1 MEGLSAWLASGRL
14 HGVLAFFRWTLLA
27 VPPLLALRLCFH
39 FAPYRVGHRVRLM
52 LFPLLFCAAALAIL
66 AYQSTWQLFGF
77 TRPDFV
83 QFTERFNPRE
93 DNAANHLIRGS
104 ILDRNGELLAYTE
117 PDGSGRRVYPL
128 REAAAHVVGYR
139 RPGGGLTGV
148 EGAADA
154 ELSGYRQ
161 LETAADFKD
170 ALRTA
175 MQRDRH
181 VGTNVALTV
190 DLGLQWVANE
200 KFRGRRGA
208 AAAIDPRT
216 GELLLVYSAPSFDPN
231 GFDRR
236 LMADAS
242 SPMLNRALHG
252 AYPPGSTF
260 KTAIAALMVQAG
272 VPQELDCPAEG
283 YTPPGARRP
292 IRDHEYYGYQRRGL
306 AWPGFGRIGLD
317 TALAKSSN
325 SYFARG
331 GVLAGTEAFNEMVR
345 KTHLCDRIVV
355 YSNGLE
361 RISIR
366 PCDVSR
372 LGRAQ
377 KRELAQRSIGQGT
390 LALSPAKMAMLV
402 GAIANDGVL
411 MKPHLAL
418 DEEPEVFDRPF
429 SAAAARRVKRAMRRA
444 VQTGTARDADIPG
457 LDVCGKTG
465 TAQNPHGEDH
475 AWFVC
480 FAPMDAPEI
489 AIAVVV
495 ENAGFGSA
503 AALPV
508 AASLL
513 KQYFGIPEDSSAK
526 RASSRAAAAGD
537 GRPPR
542 PHISA
547 NRARARSGPRS
558 EATRKGRT
566 APARGRGGRRAGR
579 RPGRA
584 SGRCGG
590 ARSGSR
596 PAGARSSRT
605 RSRAAR
611 AACSPPRR
619 R

>member
-1 MEGLSAWLASGRL
+1 MEELSASLASGRL
-14 HGVLAFFRWTLLA
+14 PAVLAFCRWVLLA
-27 VPPLLALRLCFH
+27 AVPLLVLRACFH
-39 FAPYRVGHRVRLM
+39 FAPYRVGHRVRLL

-104 ILDRNGELLAYTE
+104 ILDRNGEVLAYTE
-117 PDGSGRRVYPL
+117 PDGSGARVYPWE
-128 REAAAHVVGYR
+128 EAAAHVVGYR

-190 DLGLQWVANE
+190 DAGLQTAARAL
-200 KFRGRRGA
+200 FDGRPGA

-216 GELLLVYSAPSFDPN
+216 GEILLLFSSPSFDPN
-231 GFDRR
+231 VPDRR
-236 LMADAS
+236 LLVDPR

-252 AYPPGSTF
+252 SYPPGSTF
-260 KTAIAALMVQAG
+260 KTAIAALMAQTGVQQILA
-272 VPQELDCPAEG
+272 CPADG
-283 YTPPGARRP
+283 YRPPGASRP

-306 AWPGFGRIGLD
+306 AWPGFGTLDLD

-325 SYFARG
+325 SYFAHG

-345 KTHLCDRIVV
+345 RLHFGERIVV

-366 PCDVSR
+366 PGNVPP
-372 LGRAQ
+372 LGRAE

-390 LALSPAKMAMLV
+390 LALAPAHMAMLV
-402 GAIANDGVL
+402 AAIANDGAL
-411 MKPHLAL
+411 MRPHLAL
-418 DEEPEVFDRPF
+418 GEEPEVLDRPF
-429 SAAAARRVKRAMRRA
+429 TAAAARRARRAMRHA
-444 VQTGTARDADIPG
+444 VLAGTAKRADIPG

-480 FAPMDAPEI
+480 FAPAEAPTI

-495 ENAGFGSA
+495 ENAGFGST

-508 AASLL
+508 AVGLL
-513 KQYFGIPEDSSAK
+513 RQWFGIP
-526 RASSRAAAAGD
+526 
-537 GRPPR
+537 
-542 PHISA
+542 
-547 NRARARSGPRS
+547 
-558 EATRKGRT
+558 
-566 APARGRGGRRAGR
+566 GG
-579 RPGRA
+579 
-584 SGRCGG
+584 
-590 ARSGSR
+590 
-596 PAGARSSRT
+596 
-605 RSRAAR
+605 
-611 AACSPPRR
+611 
-619 R
+619 

>member
-1 MEGLSAWLASGRL
+1 MEELSAYLASGHL
-14 HGVLAFFRWTLLA
+14 HGVLAAFRWI
-27 VPPLLALRLCFH
+27 LLALVPLLVLRVCLH

-104 ILDRNGELLAYTE
+104 ILDRNGEVLALTDPE
-117 PDGSGRRVYPL
+117 GTGARFYPYE
-128 REAAAHVVGYR
+128 EAAAHVVGFR
-139 RPGGGLTGV
+139 LPGGTLTGV
-148 EGAADA
+148 EGAADM

-161 LETAADFKD
+161 LQTATDFKD

-190 DLGLQWVANE
+190 DAGLQSAARAL
-200 KFRGRRGA
+200 FDGRPGA

-216 GELLLVYSAPSFDPN
+216 GEILLLFSSPSFDPN
-231 GFDRR
+231 DFDRR
-236 LMADAS
+236 LMADPR
-242 SPMLNRALHG
+242 SPTLNRALHG

-260 KTAIAALMVQAG
+260 KTAIAALMAQTG
-272 VPQELDCPAEG
+272 VPQEIFCPAEG
-283 YTPPGARRP
+283 YKPPGARGP
-292 IRDHEYYGYQRRGL
+292 IRDHEYYGFRRRGL
-306 AWPGFGRIGLD
+306 AWPGFGTIGLD

-325 SYFARG
+325 TYFAHG

-345 KTHLCDRIVV
+345 KMHFNDRIVV

-366 PCDVSR
+366 PCRISR
-372 LGRAQ
+372 LGRAE

-390 LALSPAKMAMLV
+390 LALSPANMAMLAA
-402 GAIANDGVL
+402 AIANGGTL
-411 MKPHLAL
+411 MRPHLAL
-418 DEEPEVFDRPF
+418 GEAPEVLDRPF
-429 SAAAARRVKRAMRRA
+429 SAAAARRVKRAMRHA
-444 VQTGTARDADIPG
+444 VQTGTAKGADIPG

-475 AWFVC
+475 AWFLC
-480 FAPMDAPEI
+480 FAPADRPQI

-508 AASLL
+508 AAGLL
-513 KQYFGIPEDSSAK
+513 RQWFGVPE
-526 RASSRAAAAGD
+526 
-537 GRPPR
+537 
-542 PHISA
+542 
-547 NRARARSGPRS
+547 
-558 EATRKGRT
+558 E
-566 APARGRGGRRAGR
+566 
-579 RPGRA
+579 
-584 SGRCGG
+584 
-590 ARSGSR
+590 
-596 PAGARSSRT
+596 
-605 RSRAAR
+605 
-611 AACSPPRR
+611 
-619 R
+619 